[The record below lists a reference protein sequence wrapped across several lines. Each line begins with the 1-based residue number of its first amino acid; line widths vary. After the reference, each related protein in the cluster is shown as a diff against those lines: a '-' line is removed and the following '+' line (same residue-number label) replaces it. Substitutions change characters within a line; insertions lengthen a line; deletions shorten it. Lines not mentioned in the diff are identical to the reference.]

1 MQNIKKILLVEMKQV
16 ERNEAVNCVAGA
28 ISEGLASIDF
38 EAARVS
44 TKNKSKGLIVSTIIF
59 SCFILLGI
67 HNFSTNLS
75 IPKLLLNSLGI
86 FLFILLLFLS
96 IRELFKR

>member
-38 EAARVS
+38 EAASV
-44 TKNKSKGLIVSTIIF
+44 
-59 SCFILLGI
+59 
-67 HNFSTNLS
+67 
-75 IPKLLLNSLGI
+75 
-86 FLFILLLFLS
+86 
-96 IRELFKR
+96 